1 MSLKVEYKG
10 VDITSSVDV
19 DKCWI
24 DQYAEEHGDTL
35 KIIFADA
42 DGLWD
47 AWAPK
52 IGDKIRVYDD
62 HVDSGVQYV
71 RSIYPSVGRYEITA
85 GSIPVSADLARSS
98 GWQQVTKLQLAKE
111 IAERHGLK
119 LMTYGITDHKFL
131 YLRQE
136 NESDFPFFQ
145 RLCLLEG
152 DAFLIYDGMLVLYNE
167 AYIEGTE
174 PKQIVSLDADNK
186 PEYHNEQTITALSI
200 RNGSTE
206 FTYGSDLSRL
216 KSVNIRVYIDSKGT
230 AERYATN
237 LYHHFNKMK
246 KGGTFYATPITD
258 GYTAGSV
265 AGIKTRGM
273 ASFDGNMFI
282 YHVRHDMTNNKTKVF
297 FRCL

>member
-1 MSLKVEYKG
+1 VLKVEYRG
-10 VDITSSVDV
+10 IDITSSVVV

-111 IAERHGLK
+111 IAARHNVE

-136 NESDFPFFQ
+136 NEADFPFFQ

-152 DAFLIYDGMLVLYNE
+152 DAFLIYDNRLILYNE
-167 AYIEGTE
+167 AYIESME
-174 PKQIVSLDADNK
+174 PRETVDLDADNK
-186 PEYHNEQTITALSI
+186 PEYVKEQTITALSI

-206 FTYGSDLSRL
+206 YTYGTDTSRL
-216 KSVNIRVYIDSKGT
+216 KSVNVSVYIDSKGT

-246 KGGTFYATPITD
+246 KGGIFYTSPITD
-258 GYTAGSV
+258 GYTAGSM
-265 AGIKTRGM
+265 ARIKTRGM
-273 ASFDGNMFI
+273 ASFDGNIFI
-282 YHVRHDMTNNKTKVF
+282 CHVRHDMANNKTKVF
-297 FRCL
+297 FRCV